1 LEIDFLFFFS
11 AWNLNTFA
19 NCYENKRG
27 MGEANGEGF
36 DRYGTLLYMK
46 GMIAFIYGLSS
57 ITSSPWA
64 KYSFGV
70 GIGVLALFIRQEL
83 KSQQPIINIRF
94 FRGNPAFVFGNLA
107 ALIYFVTTSSVA
119 FLLSLHLQTVAGY
132 NS

>member
-1 LEIDFLFFFS
+1 
-11 AWNLNTFA
+11 
-19 NCYENKRG
+19 

-36 DRYGTLLYMK
+36 DRYGTLLYMM